1 MAEVQVTRWRE
12 LPSLI
17 TARDGDDTVK
27 IPMPPRFQEA
37 IDEAAMRAG
46 AVDSDAYL
54 EGWTRGEW
62 QVMEG
67 SAAEAA
73 DAATITLEASWD
85 EAALQA
91 VVDSY
96 GPADSGST
104 T

>member
-12 LPSLI
+12 IPSLV
-17 TARDGDDTVK
+17 TARDGEDLVK
-27 IPMPPRFQEA
+27 VPLPARFQEA

-46 AVDSDAYL
+46 AVDSEAYL

-73 DAATITLEASWD
+73 DLVSRELDATWNPEA
-85 EAALQA
+85 LNGL
-91 VVDSY
+91 VDTY
-96 GPADSGST
+96 GPPGAT
-104 T
+104 NE

>member
-1 MAEVQVTRWRE
+1 MTEVQVTRWRE
-12 LPSLI
+12 IPSLV

-27 IPMPPRFQEA
+27 IPMPQRFQEA

-54 EGWTRGEW
+54 EGWTRGDW

-73 DAATITLEASWD
+73 DLVSRELDTTWNPEA
-85 EAALQA
+85 LNGL
-91 VVDSY
+91 VDTY
-96 GPADSGST
+96 GPPGAT
-104 T
+104 NE